1 MSRWGNHNKYSKM
14 AIKNNFVARQHGH
27 IVATELSQAQLYL
40 FEETFFYS
48 WPNLICV
55 ALDAK
60 FVVKGRPAVSV
71 KSANWKGIFFSFKN
85 YFKIRNCPRNLRRD
99 IKARQFYTVKCTG
112 NPVCWRVRLGV
123 GLCWVVSWQCIHKTK
138 IWQRFKTWMLA
149 LELQYTTLQG
159 AQDLT
164 PLESSSIK
172 GLTSFQ
178 SELGTRNIFRVTASQ
193 GTCYQTFWRTVHPV
207 A

>member
-123 GLCWVVSWQCIHKTK
+123 GLCWLYLGNASTKLKSDKDLKHGCLHWSYSILHYREPKTSLHLSL
-138 IWQRFKTWMLA
+138 R
-149 LELQYTTLQG
+149 
-159 AQDLT
+159 
-164 PLESSSIK
+164 P
-172 GLTSFQ
+172 
-178 SELGTRNIFRVTASQ
+178 
-193 GTCYQTFWRTVHPV
+193 
-207 A
+207 